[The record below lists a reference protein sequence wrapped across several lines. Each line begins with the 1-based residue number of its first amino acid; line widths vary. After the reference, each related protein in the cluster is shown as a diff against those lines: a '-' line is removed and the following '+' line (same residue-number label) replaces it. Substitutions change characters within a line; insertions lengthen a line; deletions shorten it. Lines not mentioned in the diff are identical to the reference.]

1 MKKESEAVTVYENGI
16 YNPAIMPYFGMQPQ
30 RPAQRQEV
38 VKVNG
43 ENGAMALQLPPNS
56 SAIALDMSGTM
67 IWLIT
72 TDGAG
77 YKSVNPFDIT
87 PHQTAQPPDFA
98 SLESRIS
105 ALERMMNNASTD
117 SAITESGADYT
128 AYTSSST
135 KTDDRHDKG
144 RK

>member
-1 MKKESEAVTVYENGI
+1 MYDNPI
-16 YNPAIMPYFGMQPQ
+16 YNPALLPYMGMQPQ
-30 RPAQRQEV
+30 RTAQRQEV

-87 PHQTAQPPDFA
+87 PHKAEPLPDLT

-105 ALERMMNNASTD
+105 ALERMMNDASTNSRD
-117 SAITESGADYT
+117 AEQVEYT
-128 AYTSSST
+128 AYTAASA
-135 KTDDRHDKG
+135 DDKHDQK

>member
-1 MKKESEAVTVYENGI
+1 MYDNPM
-16 YNPAIMPYFGMQPQ
+16 YNPALLPYMGMQQQ
-30 RPAQRQEV
+30 RHVQRQEV

-56 SAIALDMSGTM
+56 SALALDMSGTM

-77 YKSVNPFDIT
+77 YKSVNAFDIT
-87 PHQTAQPPDFA
+87 PHQAAQPPDFA

-105 ALERMMNNASTD
+105 ALERMMNDASTY
-117 SAITESGADYT
+117 SGNAEQIEYT
-128 AYTSSST
+128 AYTAAGA

>member
-1 MKKESEAVTVYENGI
+1 MYDNPI
-16 YNPAIMPYFGMQPQ
+16 YNPALIPYMGMQPQ
-30 RPAQRQEV
+30 RPVQRQEV

-87 PHQTAQPPDFA
+87 PHKAEPLPDFG
-98 SLESRIS
+98 SLESRIE
-105 ALERMMNNASTD
+105 ALERMMKDASSD
-117 SAITESGADYT
+117 SGTAEQIEYT
-128 AYTSSST
+128 AYTAASAND
-135 KTDDRHDKG
+135 KHDQK